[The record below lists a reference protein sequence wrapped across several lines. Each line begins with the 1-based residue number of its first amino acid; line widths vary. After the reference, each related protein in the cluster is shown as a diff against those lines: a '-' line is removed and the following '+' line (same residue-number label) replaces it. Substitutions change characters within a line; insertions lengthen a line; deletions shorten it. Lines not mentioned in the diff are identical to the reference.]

1 MSPSPA
7 LFVPS
12 EGWATGSGVL
22 ERLHKLLLA
31 LPVACSLP
39 DWAQPSR
46 SVQCAAPPARFGE
59 FDRPAVP
66 DLTLPYRW
74 QLPRFSDL
82 VLIIPPATHIA
93 GQIRRIDVR
102 QQTRLGAGDHK
113 HGAPDSC
120 APSAQP
126 VPRGTERP

>member
-12 EGWATGSGVL
+12 EGWATGPDVL

-31 LPVACSLP
+31 LPVTCSLP

-82 VLIIPPATHIA
+82 VLIIPPATHVA
-93 GQIRRIDVR
+93 QP
-102 QQTRLGAGDHK
+102 RLGAGEHQ
-113 HGAPDSC
+113 HGAPDPC
-120 APSAQP
+120 TPSAQP
-126 VPRGTERP
+126 VPLGTERP